1 MSAPNVT
8 KMSRLFLERPTLH
21 AYFSCPQSVM
31 KTFKSKG
38 SEWVTA
44 LGSSPS
50 FISRDH
56 ITIRGS
62 ALTPGVSVEQSRD
75 LPVKWQLI
83 TSTPAAVRISPS
95 CLPSTVFKVRTWT
108 FYSSVCAAG
117 CSGGFRL
124 DCWVIKKKTTGISHG
139 LRTVLYASITKIN

>member
-1 MSAPNVT
+1 MSLKCPVFF
-8 KMSRLFLERPTLH
+8 SSVRPCALI
-21 AYFSCPQSVM
+21 SVVLGLWRNPL
-31 KTFKSKG
+31 KAKA

-50 FISRDH
+50 FISRDR
-56 ITIRGS
+56 ITTRGS

-117 CSGGFRL
+117 CSGGSRV
-124 DCWVIKKKTTGISHG
+124 DCWVITKGTTSITHG
-139 LRTVLYASITKIN
+139 LGTTLYASIT